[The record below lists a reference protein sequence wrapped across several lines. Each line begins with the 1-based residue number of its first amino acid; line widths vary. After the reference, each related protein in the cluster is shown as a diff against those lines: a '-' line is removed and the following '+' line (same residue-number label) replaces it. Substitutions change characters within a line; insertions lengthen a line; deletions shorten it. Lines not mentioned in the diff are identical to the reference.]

1 MQEWWISLSG
11 VPQLLW
17 GLAVFFTLLF
27 LLQII
32 AALFGVSH
40 SDATD
45 VELSDSTHSMFFTPR
60 NAIVFFLGFSW
71 GGLACIDMNISILW
85 AVLVG
90 LIMVAINFSLL
101 QGLASLN
108 EAGNL
113 SLDNTIGKEAIVSIP
128 IPEKLSGCGK
138 VNISFQSRLEE
149 LEAITEDEAIPR
161 GQPVKVLRVSN
172 NNQLIV
178 KKQVSRFKFFEEK
191 LEPRIEE
198 TSHHAN

>member
-11 VPQLLW
+11 VQQLLW

-27 LLQII
+27 LLQIMT
-32 AALFGVSH
+32 ALFGVSDS
-40 SDATD
+40 SDTTD
-45 VELSDSTHSMFFTPR
+45 GGISADSAPSMFFTLR

-71 GGLACIDMNISILW
+71 GGLACIDANISILW

-90 LIMVAINFSLL
+90 LIMVAINLL
-101 QGLASLN
+101 LLRGLASLN

-113 SLDNTIGKEAIVSIP
+113 SLDNTIGKEAVVSIP
-128 IPEKLSGCGK
+128 IPAKLSGCGK

-149 LEAITEDEAIPR
+149 LEATTEDEAIAR
-161 GQPVKVLRVSN
+161 GQPVKVLRVSD

-178 KKQVSRFKFFEEK
+178 KNIVRNQVS
-191 LEPRIEE
+191 
-198 TSHHAN
+198 